1 MTILNRAKRVPSWAR
16 RAFRIPMLAMVAI
29 PVLIGS
35 GHATTIAYVG
45 TLVDLGSGWR
55 TASVSKGGLDLS
67 GTGVLG
73 TDGYA
78 LFGTSRR
85 LVPGYLTSF
94 VSNASTYPGNSSYAK
109 VDDPITTPGVSPT
122 TLISATLNPFPGTN
136 ASAVTVSFTTTGTV
150 PGVIRV
156 GLMEDNLD
164 IAAYNS
170 SAVQLS
176 GAGATG
182 SPKVSLTGASY
193 NNRVPDWVFFDITG
207 ATAGQTFTVT
217 NYGGPN
223 GCACLGGIAFDSG
236 TAVPEPASF
245 AVLGAGLVGLGAAR
259 RRRPGGTRAAPA
271 ASEAGRAPYFA
282 AA

>member
-1 MTILNRAKRVPSWAR
+1 MTILDRAKRVPSWAR
-16 RAFRIPMLAMVAI
+16 RALRILVPAVAAL
-29 PVLIGS
+29 PVLVGS
-35 GHATTIAYVG
+35 GHATTITYVG
-45 TLVDLGSGWR
+45 SLVDLGSGWR

-67 GTGVLG
+67 GTNVLG

-78 LFGTSRR
+78 LFGTSRL

-94 VSNASTYPGNSSYAK
+94 ASNASTFFGNGGYAQ
-109 VDDPITTPGVSPT
+109 VDDPNTTPGASPT
-122 TLISATLNPFPGTN
+122 TLTSATLNPAPGTN
-136 ASAVTVSFTTTGTV
+136 AAAVTVSFTTTGTV

-164 IAAYNS
+164 FVAFNA

-236 TAVPEPASF
+236 TAAVPEPASF

-259 RRRPGGTRAAPA
+259 RRRP
-271 ASEAGRAPYFA
+271 AGYESTPRRV
-282 AA
+282 

>member
-1 MTILNRAKRVPSWAR
+1 MTILNRAKRVPMRAR
-16 RAFRIPMLAMVAI
+16 QAFRIPVLAVVATL
-29 PVLIGS
+29 VLIGS
-35 GHATTIAYVG
+35 GHATTISYVG

-94 VSNASTYPGNSSYAK
+94 VSNGSAYSGNGGYAP
-109 VDDPITTPGVSPT
+109 VDDPITTPGASPT
-122 TLISATLNPFPGTN
+122 TLTSATLNPFPGTN
-136 ASAVTVSFTTTGTV
+136 APAVTVSFTTTGTV

-182 SPKVSLTGASY
+182 SPTVSLTGASS

-236 TAVPEPASF
+236 TAVPEPATF
-245 AVLGAGLVGLGAAR
+245 GMLGAGLVGLGAAR
-259 RRRPGGTRAAPA
+259 RRRRAGYESTP
-271 ASEAGRAPYFA
+271 RRV
-282 AA
+282 

>member
-1 MTILNRAKRVPSWAR
+1 MTIWNHAKRGRSWPW
-16 RAFRIPMLAMVAI
+16 RALRIIAPAAVAFPAMV
-29 PVLIGS
+29 GS
-35 GHATTIAYVG
+35 SSATTISYVG
-45 TLVDLGSGWR
+45 TIVDLGSGWR

-67 GTGVLG
+67 GTNVLG

-94 VSNASTYPGNSSYAK
+94 VSNAATYPGNGGYAT
-109 VDDPITTPGVSPT
+109 VDNPNTTPGASPT
-122 TLISATLNPFPGTN
+122 TMTSATLNPFPGTN
-136 ASAVTVSFTTTGTV
+136 APAVTVSFTTTGTV

-164 IAAYNS
+164 IAGYNS

-182 SPKVSLTGASY
+182 SPTVSLTGAAY

-207 ATAGQTFTVT
+207 ATAGQTFSVT

-223 GCACLGGIAFDSG
+223 GCACLGGIAFDSS
-236 TAVPEPASF
+236 TAVPEPAPF
-245 AVLGAGLVGLGAAR
+245 AVLGAGLAGLGAAR
-259 RRRPGGTRAAPA
+259 RRRRPGNPDTSRRA
-271 ASEAGRAPYFA
+271 
-282 AA
+282 